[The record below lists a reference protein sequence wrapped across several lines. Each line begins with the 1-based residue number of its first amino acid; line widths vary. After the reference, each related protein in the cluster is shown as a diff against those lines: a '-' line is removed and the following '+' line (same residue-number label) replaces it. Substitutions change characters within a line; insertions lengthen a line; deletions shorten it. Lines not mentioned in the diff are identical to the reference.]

1 MNLFQSTSRA
11 LSISLDGLKETVM
24 NVAERVAR
32 RVQVAKLQFQADDAE
47 ARLRHAYESL
57 GQCLYATHT
66 AQAPET
72 PTGLDE
78 ALPMCESIRAEQ
90 RTLQAIRDRL
100 ASHSEE
106 GLTVPLIRL
115 HEDLQAGGGTVEH
128 ITIAPGLGAD
138 GRRLAELAL
147 PDSVGIVLVR
157 RGDSMRSEEHTSEL
171 QSLRHLVCRLPLE
184 KRKKQDGQASHRSRR
199 AHDQRGSGVRPLS
212 Q

>member
-11 LSISLDGLKETVM
+11 LSISLDGLKEAVM

-66 AQAPET
+66 TQSPQT

-78 ALPMCESIRAEQ
+78 ALPVCESIRAEQ

-100 ASHSEE
+100 SSQYDEDA
-106 GLTVPLIRL
+106 LTVPLIRL
-115 HEDLQAGGGTVEH
+115 HEDLQAGGGTVERV
-128 ITIAPGLGAD
+128 TIAPG
-138 GRRLAELAL
+138 
-147 PDSVGIVLVR
+147 V
-157 RGDSMRSEEHTSEL
+157 
-171 QSLRHLVCRLPLE
+171 
-184 KRKKQDGQASHRSRR
+184 
-199 AHDQRGSGVRPLS
+199 
-212 Q
+212 

>member
-11 LSISLDGLKETVM
+11 LSISLDGLKEAVM

-72 PTGLDE
+72 PTGLDA
-78 ALPMCESIRAEQ
+78 ALPVCESIRAEQ

-100 ASHSEE
+100 ASQHEE

-115 HEDLQAGGGTVEH
+115 HEDLQA
-128 ITIAPGLGAD
+128 D
-138 GRRLAELAL
+138 GRRLAELSL
-147 PDSVGIVLVR
+147 PDTVGIVLVR
-157 RGDSMRSEEHTSEL
+157 RGDAVLFPHGEVVLRAGDQVTLIGQRSAMSAAL
-171 QSLRHLVCRLPLE
+171 
-184 KRKKQDGQASHRSRR
+184 
-199 AHDQRGSGVRPLS
+199 
-212 Q
+212 